1 MAFLNGWA
9 SDTQKT
15 QKPALPAKVKSK
27 KSIVSGK
34 ELFNDFSDRAE
45 TEVARSHLPTV
56 QAPKCDEAWCDPGAL
71 AEPVSKAEVVSSR
84 SHTPVVSAEEVVNA
98 QPVSE
103 AEPMVEATALASKAP
118 VIKGFVSPSKI
129 YEEGRKAERL
139 ARIAS
144 EGGSVHSSRPSAS
157 HATPLTASTADHSH
171 VDPFLPHF
179 KETKAQVL
187 AQEHSAW
194 AAAAASQGVAEA
206 RLKER
211 KKKLSWPGMQER
223 ETRLKVAEWK
233 RNMDEKEAEEAREA
247 RMLREE
253 KARVKEEEHEKI
265 LAWKKEM
272 DHEMRIDEARAERRG
287 EAVEKEKEKLKAERA
302 SRKFKWPKQRQ
313 RQEEFEKARE
323 REQKQRE
330 RKARLQKEQADRK
343 KAARRQEERRE
354 VDMTFLK
361 EAQHHLAPSLS
372 FPARE
377 VQLTD
382 AWTPKASQARLHRL
396 ENERQK
402 EVQAAA
408 ISILQQEH
416 AHAEQPDKK
425 GIVMQ
430 ARVPSDV
437 LAGHVFHVMVPG
449 GAMLVR
455 VPPGSHPGDTVRF
468 AVPAQLATRRWPVA
482 HPVSEQTKKRQD
494 ALAKL
499 KELKNLL
506 NKSEAR
512 ERALEMR
519 SLAKSPPTL
528 ATPEEKKLARSIADE
543 RAEEAKEERIVAGH
557 GQEQQLMGE
566 NLKKNIDDYLANRH
580 PHQIEKPAPSA
591 PPAAFATPHE
601 GARQIEKER
610 EMRVLRDIAAAQPR
624 KVNSTF
630 SDFRLDHY
638 AARD

>member
-45 TEVARSHLPTV
+45 TEVARSHLSTV

-84 SHTPVVSAEEVVNA
+84 SHTPVVSAEEVVNAA

-253 KARVKEEEHEKI
+253 KARVKEEE
-265 LAWKKEM
+265 
-272 DHEMRIDEARAERRG
+272 R
-287 EAVEKEKEKLKAERA
+287 
-302 SRKFKWPKQRQ
+302 
-313 RQEEFEKARE
+313 
-323 REQKQRE
+323 
-330 RKARLQKEQADRK
+330 
-343 KAARRQEERRE
+343 
-354 VDMTFLK
+354 
-361 EAQHHLAPSLS
+361 
-372 FPARE
+372 
-377 VQLTD
+377 
-382 AWTPKASQARLHRL
+382 
-396 ENERQK
+396 
-402 EVQAAA
+402 
-408 ISILQQEH
+408 
-416 AHAEQPDKK
+416 
-425 GIVMQ
+425 
-430 ARVPSDV
+430 
-437 LAGHVFHVMVPG
+437 
-449 GAMLVR
+449 
-455 VPPGSHPGDTVRF
+455 
-468 AVPAQLATRRWPVA
+468 
-482 HPVSEQTKKRQD
+482 
-494 ALAKL
+494 
-499 KELKNLL
+499 
-506 NKSEAR
+506 
-512 ERALEMR
+512 
-519 SLAKSPPTL
+519 
-528 ATPEEKKLARSIADE
+528 
-543 RAEEAKEERIVAGH
+543 
-557 GQEQQLMGE
+557 
-566 NLKKNIDDYLANRH
+566 
-580 PHQIEKPAPSA
+580 
-591 PPAAFATPHE
+591 
-601 GARQIEKER
+601 
-610 EMRVLRDIAAAQPR
+610 
-624 KVNSTF
+624 
-630 SDFRLDHY
+630 
-638 AARD
+638 